1 MNITLDE
8 IRSKAPEGAT
18 HWLIAVTKN
27 PVYFDVNNELIFTKK
42 GWCTYNIDDCFMKKL
57 KPL

>member
-1 MNITLDE
+1 MTIEE
-8 IRSKAPEGAT
+8 IQKNAPSGAT

-42 GWCTYNIDDCFMKKL
+42 RLVYISH
-57 KPL
+57 

>member
-1 MNITLDE
+1 MTPEE
-8 IRSKAPEGAT
+8 IKKGAPDGAT

-42 GWCTYNIDDCFMKKL
+42 GWCTFHIDDCFMRKL

>member
-42 GWCTYNIDDCFMKKL
+42 GWCTFHIDDCFMKKL